1 LPLWLKLRPEEEV
14 VLWKPEVVPAL
25 DEGVPVEIPD
35 VAVTP
40 VVPDEPWAVD
50 EPVVLDTP
58 VDEPLVVP

>member
-1 LPLWLKLRPEEEV
+1 M
-14 VLWKPEVVPAL
+14 LWKPEVVPAL